1 VVTRKRHHM
10 DPFTYLRD
18 VFERIKPH
26 PKNRFKELL
35 PDRWL
40 AARSAATA

>member
-1 VVTRKRHHM
+1 M
-10 DPFTYLRD
+10 DPFAYLRD
-18 VFERIKPH
+18 VFARVSAH
-26 PKNRFKELL
+26 PKNRVEELL